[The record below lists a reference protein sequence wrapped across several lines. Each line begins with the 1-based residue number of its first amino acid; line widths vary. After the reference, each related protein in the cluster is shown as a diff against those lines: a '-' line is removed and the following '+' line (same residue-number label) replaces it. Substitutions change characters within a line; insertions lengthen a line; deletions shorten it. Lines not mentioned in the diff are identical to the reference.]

1 MIIKRPSA
9 ERGHADH
16 GWLDTFHTF
25 SFADYHDPAWMGF
38 SALRVLNQDVVA
50 PGRGFG
56 THGHA
61 DMEIVTWVLA
71 GALQHR
77 DSMGNGSIIEP
88 GEAQLMSAGTG
99 VTHSELNASTTGPT
113 ELLQMWVL
121 PERRRTVPRYDQK
134 AFPDAELAG
143 RLRLIVSDDGRDG
156 SLVIGQDVSLHA
168 GRLGPGDTATHAFAP
183 GRRGWLHVARGRLR
197 VGGDVFGP
205 GDGAGIAG
213 VEALKLEGIEP
224 ADVVV
229 FDLP

>member
-1 MIIKRPSA
+1 MITKRPSGA
-9 ERGHADH
+9 RGHANH

-25 SFADYHDPAWMGF
+25 SFADYHDPAWMSF

-61 DMEIVTWVLA
+61 DMEIVTWVLD

-77 DSMGNGSIIEP
+77 DSMGNGSIIKP

-99 VTHSELNASTTGPT
+99 VTHSEFNASETAPA

-134 AFPDAELAG
+134 AFSDAELAG
-143 RLRLIVSDDGRDG
+143 NLRLIVSPDGRDG
-156 SLVIGQDVSLHA
+156 SLVIGQDVSLYA
-168 GRLGPGDTATHAFAP
+168 GRLAAGEATTHVIAP
-183 GRRGWLHVARGRLR
+183 ERRAWLHVARGSVR
-197 VGGDVFGP
+197 VDGQTFEP
-205 GDGAGIAG
+205 GDGAAIVG
-213 VEALKLEGIEP
+213 VEGVKLEGIEA
-224 ADVVV
+224 ADVVL